1 MGGGYVVADGRVED
15 ILGCRVFLD
24 CLDVSGD
31 GDVEGGQLDGDG
43 SEWLDHLCLVL
54 GEAS

>member
-1 MGGGYVVADGRVED
+1 MVADGRVED